1 MDTLSKIQVGGVQ
14 YYLVPSLGTGLVFE
28 HGEVCM
34 NLGSGLTMIGTDRN
48 AKIGIELGSGLTYG
62 DGGQLM
68 LSTSLNDVVSLDSA
82 IGLSIGTDGRLG
94 VNLATMLAIDGGN
107 NISIDPCRFW
117 YEANIFR
124 MIGEGLQVAQ
134 TDFRPTG
141 WTGNTMQLKLDKEW
155 LTTFVQN
162 LIAQSAGTTD
172 EPAETPTTDE
182 TTNQT
187 ENESA

>member
-1 MDTLSKIQVGGVQ
+1 MK

-28 HGEVCM
+28 GGEVCM
-34 NLGSGLTMIGTDRN
+34 KLGSGLTTIGTAEN
-48 AKIGIELGSGLTYG
+48 AKIGIKLGTGLAYG
-62 DGGQLM
+62 DGGQLV
-68 LSTSLNDVVSLDSA
+68 LSTSLIGGVSLDSA
-82 IGLSIGTDGRLG
+82 IGLSIGTDERVR
-94 VNLATMLAIDGGN
+94 VNLTTMLAIDGGN
-107 NISIDPCRFW
+107 NISIDPCNFW
-117 YEANIFR
+117 YGANFFR

-134 TDFRPTG
+134 IDFIPSG
-141 WTGNTMQLKLDKEW
+141 WTENVMQLKLDKEW

-172 EPAETPTTDE
+172 E